1 MYLISVEGGDG
12 SGKGEAARILAEL
25 LSEFPFP
32 DVVSTH
38 EPRRHSELGKL
49 ALSSVKLGDKT
60 PLEEAGLFAADRLDH
75 SHTFIR
81 PLLASGC
88 VVISDRNIHSSLI
101 YQGVVGELG
110 LEQVAKMN
118 AAAMIPDLVLWI
130 DCDPKKAMKRIK
142 TGTLRMTSEKQEYF
156 ETKEIQTTIR
166 KGFHDLLAGE
176 VTVPAPFNQCHVV
189 GPILNEGGLDEL
201 RSSLRSE
208 LRRFFNR
215 KPSPLNVDG
224 DEVDRTLLNQLVR
237 DVKKQTRLP
246 GAPQE
251 RTAIHIG
258 WLSGKSPAEWMQEAE
273 DNWPTQTAQE
283 HDVPATPFAH
293 SCWSILG
300 TLSLMVGSSEVPRL
314 HASLGPIRMVTQRH
328 TQRLVKWLLAEH
340 WIFKQQSHVP
350 FSDAQ
355 VFKLRDERLGFARLT
370 LAMWPLRAH
379 LASWRR
385 ANPDKAWSTALED
398 IFHTEEGKTISS
410 GLNKAISDIHQR
422 LSILTSGHQGC
433 PLPTN
438 ESELLVWWSNAPPSH
453 SDSA

>member
-12 SGKGEAARILAEL
+12 SGKGEAARILGEL

-32 DVVSTH
+32 EVVMTH

-49 ALSSVKLGDKT
+49 ALQSVKLGNKS

-81 PLLASGC
+81 PALAGGA

-101 YQGVVGELG
+101 YQGVVGDLG
-110 LEQVAKMN
+110 LEKVASMN
-118 AAAMIPDLVLWI
+118 AAAMIPDLVFWI

-142 TGTLRMTSEKQEYF
+142 SGTLRMTSQKQEYF
-156 ETKEIQTTIR
+156 ETQEIQTAIR
-166 KGFHDLLAGE
+166 QGFHDLFGAVGG
-176 VTVPAPFNQCHVV
+176 VPAPFNQCCIV
-189 GPILNEGGLDEL
+189 GPIMNEGGLDDLKTKL
-201 RSSLRSE
+201 RAE

-215 KPSPLNVDG
+215 KPLPLNVDR
-224 DEVDRTLLNQLVR
+224 DEVDRNLLNALVK
-237 DVKKQTRLP
+237 DVKKQRRLP

-258 WLSGKSPAEWMQEAE
+258 WLGGKSPAQWMQEAE
-273 DNWPTQTAQE
+273 ENWPVHSAQE
-283 HDVPATPFAH
+283 HDVPASPLAH

-314 HASLGPIRMVTQRH
+314 HAALGPVRMVTQRH
-328 TQRLVKWLLAEH
+328 TQRLIKWLLAENWVH
-340 WIFKQQSHVP
+340 KQQNHTP

-355 VFKLRDERLGFARLT
+355 LFKLREERIGFARLT
-370 LAMWPLRAH
+370 LAMWPLRTQ

-385 ANPDKAWSTALED
+385 ANREKPWVTVLDEL
-398 IFHTEEGKTISS
+398 FQVEEGKELPSQ
-410 GLNKAISDIHQR
+410 LKKAVHDINRR
-422 LSILTSGHQGC
+422 LTILTSGHEGC
-433 PLPTN
+433 PLPQTAQ
-438 ESELLVWWSNAPPSH
+438 ELCAWWSLEPPNQ
-453 SDSA
+453 SDS